1 VRPYLEKNH
10 KKGGEAQGVDPE
22 FKPQY
27 CKKKKK
33 QLRYRRVLKSV
44 HPEQSQFALN
54 VLSLELSICKYK
66 ASVVLDRNPNH
77 ATILS

>member
-1 VRPYLEKNH
+1 MRQRSGKSQFKASLGKKFVRPYLEKNH

-33 QLRYRRVLKSV
+33 
-44 HPEQSQFALN
+44 N
-54 VLSLELSICKYK
+54 
-66 ASVVLDRNPNH
+66 N
-77 ATILS
+77 